1 MNKKFKNECF
11 RVAVD
16 YLYSKNAIKADKELA
31 EKIDVTPATLS
42 RIRKDQSSVSDDT
55 IRKMNDAFGGI
66 FNLAYFRGESTWLL
80 IQDAIDAKAE
90 TAAPHPTTSAESDIL
105 ELYARMIRKLDDTR
119 IELQKE
125 IDEVR
130 HLKDELRL
138 TLSHLKGTTYTIPD
152 EAPRLAAEEIQNQIK

>member
-31 EKIDVTPATLS
+31 EKIDITPATLS

-90 TAAPHPTTSAESDIL
+90 TAAPHPTTQPESDIL

-125 IDEVR
+125 IAEVR
-130 HLKDELRL
+130 QLKDELRQVINH
-138 TLSHLKGTTYTIPD
+138 LSGHGYVLPD
-152 EAPRLAAEEIQNQIK
+152 ESPRLAAEEIKTK

>member
-1 MNKKFKNECF
+1 MNKKVKNECF

-42 RIRKDQSSVSDDT
+42 RIRKDLSVVSDDT
-55 IRKMNDAFGGI
+55 IRKMNEAFGGI

-80 IQDAIDAKAE
+80 LQDAME
-90 TAAPHPTTSAESDIL
+90 SEAASPHPATSQPESDIL

-119 IELQKE
+119 VELQKE
-125 IDEVR
+125 IAEVR
-130 HLKDELRL
+130 QLKDELRL
-138 TLSHLKGTTYTIPD
+138 TLSHLKGTTYQIPD
-152 EAPRLAAEEIQNQIK
+152 ETPRLAAEEIKTKEP

>member
-1 MNKKFKNECF
+1 MNKKVKNECF

-42 RIRKDQSSVSDDT
+42 RIRKDLSVVSDDT
-55 IRKMNDAFGGI
+55 IRKMNEAFGGI
-66 FNLAYFRGESTWLL
+66 FNLAYFRGESTWMLL
-80 IQDAIDAKAE
+80 QDAMKSEEAS
-90 TAAPHPTTSAESDIL
+90 PHPVTSQPESNIL

-125 IDEVR
+125 IAEVR
-130 HLKDELRL
+130 QLKDELRL
-138 TLSHLKGTTYTIPD
+138 TLSHLKGTTYQIPD
-152 EAPRLAAEEIQNQIK
+152 EAPRLAAEEIKTKKP